1 MYYFGAN
8 IAISS
13 YFCAVQ
19 GKKMMNRGIKRTL
32 AVAFALFIVQSAWSQ
47 RAFRAVPI
55 PDSVYARMRGV
66 SFPEREAV
74 RAGVR
79 RTELRYLQVLYYDFD
94 GVERQGELVC
104 NRDIADD
111 LLDIFKKLHEA
122 HYPIACVRLI
132 DDYGANDELSMAAN
146 NTSCFCF
153 RSVAGSTRLSKHAKG
168 MAIDINPLQNPYVRK
183 KGGKTIVQPTAGAPF
198 ANRSR
203 RFDHKIGKQDLA
215 YRLFTE
221 HGFKWGGAWRSVKD
235 YQHFE
240 K

>member
-1 MYYFGAN
+1 MKKLFLLCLFLSCVALCP
-8 IAISS
+8 AQKSFSS
-13 YFCAVQ
+13 
-19 GKKMMNRGIKRTL
+19 
-32 AVAFALFIVQSAWSQ
+32 
-47 RAFRAVPI
+47 VPI

-94 GVERQGELVC
+94 GVERQGDLVC
-104 NRDIADD
+104 NIAIAED

-153 RSVAGSTRLSKHAKG
+153 RVVEGSKTLSKHAKG
-168 MAIDINPLQNPYVRK
+168 MAIDINPLQNPCVRK
-183 KGGKTIVQPTAGAPF
+183 KGGKTIVQPSAGASY

-221 HGFKWGGAWRSVKD
+221 HGFKWGGSWRSVKD